1 MKIRGAFPV
10 RWQQQPGKDGTGV
23 TVLSQTI
30 QYAVSTSGTAHPSSG
45 WKTTIPTVPDGQYL
59 WAWLRI
65 VFSDT
70 TKTDLYSVSRQGIDG
85 KGIQSSVVTYSQQTT
100 PVDPETITNWGAF
113 PSSLTD
119 GYWLYTKTHIVYSD
133 EDATDSYSVSQIGTG
148 AYYAGT
154 AEYWAI
160 GTSPTTP
167 PDGAPRAGT
176 YANGQAIRTTWSQ
189 DRQQTTAVEP
199 YLWNFEISADS
210 RGNRYVTDAIC
221 IGNFAKGIASI
232 VETYA
237 ISALGT
243 PESGRSFPSD
253 IADADWKDE
262 QQAVAP
268 TDEKRYQ
275 WNRTVVSYNSG
286 NPDYF
291 YHVSAVKGIDGKGAT
306 YIDLDNEN
314 DSMLYD
320 GAGVLLSGSVKSN
333 IRLYSNG
340 ERVTNPPSFT
350 IQEESAG
357 IVSSISGSELTIT
370 GFAEINGAM
379 PNSGYVI
386 VQCVYN
392 NVTYTARMTIKRLV
406 GVDKFELELTP
417 NQVSYNTTTQVAS
430 TTTINVKVWRTPQ
443 NGNRQL
449 VSNLSAY
456 NMKLMYGYDASS
468 LKYSFTGSYNSGQN
482 LTIVPTHNQY
492 KIYLVKSDDSSL
504 VYDSETVPINKV
516 ANGAQGSGAVVV
528 DLDNENDS
536 MLYDGAGNLISGN
549 AVTNAKLLVGNED
562 KTSEA
567 SWNYGTYSG
576 MESSQI
582 SIDGSTLTVT
592 GLNANTSSG
601 FVDVVATYGGKD
613 YTARF
618 TLKKLRGTD
627 KYELVCIPSALTY
640 NKTTQQNPQQDVNI
654 KVYRTGQDGVRS
666 LVRSLSAYNLKL
678 RYYYGNGGPTFITD
692 GQQAGYYYD
701 GVTKSVYA
709 NMYDSYRYELLNS
722 AGLILDSETVPIGK
736 VSDGEG
742 KPGPAAKS
750 VYKNS
755 FAKPSTPTGATPSGW
770 TNEPVEQA
778 EINIQPQGDWYLADD
793 GFLTAP
799 LIANSQS
806 TVETLSFV
814 TTEQNQTVNFRL
826 KCSISS
832 YDNVY
837 VGSVDNVA
845 PTVNYLRK
853 VSGTSQDTGDLSVT
867 VANPGAHFICVAYQ
881 RGYSGTSSYVKF
893 ICGNMFVWKSDA
905 VTYNTDGTVATW
917 GTPYKVS
924 GKDAAFT
931 TQTKTNLLLQTNFLA
946 SRMDKWDVRNGA
958 TASGVDGRNGYHGSP
973 QIDTVYKELLKQT
986 MYDPDGER
994 RLLAN
999 TWYTLSFWAK
1009 ADPYV
1014 QINKY
1019 ETSIYYGFAQSICY
1033 FAAGVANTLTINGY
1047 CSSTALNAGEELR
1060 AFVYNEDW
1068 SWSTSVAITTTYSSQ
1083 ATVQFQVPST
1093 GKYFITSY
1101 VYKSGGI
1108 TPAQG
1113 KTCTLNWYRINR
1125 GMMMVTYLYPSNL
1138 NSGETQADYTCID
1151 TGAGRIKD
1159 GEILSGSSPTDNN
1172 AVWQLTEVWTRHTLT
1187 FKTRSSIPS
1196 KVQSFLVRMAEHSH
1210 DVYVCMPKIEQGTT
1224 ATDYCTN
1231 DSDVADLSADTLGY
1245 PRETGIYNDE
1255 TVYKWNEDFRDFM
1268 DYEFDGTWYRF
1279 GVKRKGMIIPAGTPP
1294 TTSAGDDNWEVAHRI
1309 QTLITDTVFGAN
1321 ANIGGFMATES
1332 RLLSRNG
1339 SLFLD
1344 GLNGLIRLLHS
1355 DGYKWEVMTDGTQ
1368 YLGVEGGR
1376 RIEIDPSQQ
1385 NEIRIFDDN
1394 GNCVS
1399 HFSGDTFSSLDSLF
1413 GESTGEVTLNSNK
1426 SGSSSASNAGSKVI
1440 DNRSEGTRNIG
1451 YFSSQSPIRIYV
1463 NGTVSVNGTKTTNGT
1478 NNFYN
1483 YAIFR
1488 VGVKIYS
1495 DENRTRQVKNRIV
1508 AETASYGDG
1517 PKNSN
1522 YNNVAIDLDA
1532 GYYTMYVEYS
1542 LIVFAN
1548 QSQTTSCTASW
1559 NITSASYRSDIYLS
1573 RLFANGAAYGSSINN
1588 FFAAMN
1594 VNSRMLVKAST
1605 LASNG
1610 KQNGFELS
1618 STGLSIVHAEKLIR
1632 PMVTLGFGVVSG
1644 NGTLSQFTNSV
1655 RGSEQQPQVNRITD
1669 GVFRI
1674 TYPSDW
1680 TALGLSQ
1687 NNLYVEAH
1695 GMYKGNNTN
1704 TTVSVY
1710 FVYNNMCQIVI
1721 GDDMSPNDGFSF
1733 FFEIKYLL
1741 P

>member
-59 WAWLRI
+59 WTWLRI

-189 DRQQTTAVEP
+189 DRQQTTAAEP

-370 GFAEINGAM
+370 GFAEINGVM
-379 PNSGYVI
+379 HNSGYVI

-417 NQVSYNTTTQVAS
+417 NQVSYNTTNQVAS

-468 LKYSFTGSYNSGQN
+468 LKYNFTGSYNSGQN

-567 SWNYGTYSG
+567 SWNYGTFSG

-613 YTARF
+613 YTSRF

-627 KYELVCIPSALTY
+627 KYELVCTPSALTY

-678 RYYYGNGGPTFITD
+678 RYYYSNGGPTFITD

-778 EINIQPQGDWYLADD
+778 EISIQPQGDWYLADD

-837 VGSVDNVA
+837 VGSVDSVA

-867 VANPGAHFICVAYQ
+867 IANPGAHFICVAYQ

-946 SRMDKWDVRNGA
+946 SRMDKWDVRNG
-958 TASGVDGRNGYHGSP
+958 TTTSGLDGRNGFHGLPNLGSAN
-973 QIDTVYKELLKQT
+973 KELLKQT
-986 MYDPDGER
+986 MYDPDGEK
-994 RLLAN
+994 RLLAD

-1009 ADPYV
+1009 ATPYV
-1014 QINKY
+1014 QIDKY
-1019 ETSIYYGFAQSICY
+1019 LTSPNYGFAQEACY
-1033 FAAGVANTLTINGY
+1033 FAAGVQNTLWVNGY
-1047 CSSTALNAGEELR
+1047 ISSAALNAGKSLR
-1060 AFVYNEDW
+1060 VFVWGPDD
-1068 SWSTSVAITTTYSSQ
+1068 SWTFNKFVKITSTSAVTSSITF
-1083 ATVQFQVPST
+1083 AVPST
-1093 GKYFITSY
+1093 GMYHIAAY
-1101 VYKSGGI
+1101 VYSEPDGHNSAV
-1108 TPAQG
+1108 TEHTA
-1113 KTCTLNWYRINR
+1113 TVNWYRIDR
-1125 GMMMVTYLYPSNL
+1125 GMKMVTYLYPSNL
-1138 NSGETQADYTCID
+1138 NSEESQATYTCID
-1151 TGAGRIKD
+1151 TAAGRIKD

-1196 KVQSFLVRMAEHSH
+1196 KIQSFLMRMAEHSNE
-1210 DVYVCMPKIEQGTT
+1210 VYVCMPKIEQGTM

-1231 DSDVADLSADTLGY
+1231 DSDIADIAADTTGY
-1245 PRETGIYNDE
+1245 PRLRG
-1255 TVYKWNEDFRDFM
+1255 VWNQEDTYEWNNQFRDFV
-1268 DYEFDGTWYRF
+1268 DYEFGGSFYRF
-1279 GVKRKGMIIPAGTPP
+1279 GVREKGKVVPANTPP
-1294 TTSAGDDNWEVAHRI
+1294 VGVNGDDNWESSHKI
-1309 QTLITDTVFGAN
+1309 QTLITDTVFGSN
-1321 ANIGGFMATES
+1321 ANIGGFMTTDERMRSTSQDAS
-1332 RLLSRNG
+1332 GNPNLLLDGKNGRIEARNG
-1339 SLFLD
+1339 YFEGEVQASKGKFTGEIVSKQGQIGGFTIGEQNLSAVGGSLKL
-1344 GLNGLIRLLHS
+1344 
-1355 DGYKWEVMTDGTQ
+1355 MP
-1368 YLGVEGGR
+1368 EG
-1376 RIEIDPSQQ
+1376 IEFRP
-1385 NEIRIFDDN
+1385 
-1394 GNCVS
+1394 
-1399 HFSGDTFSSLDSLF
+1399 
-1413 GESTGEVTLNSNK
+1413 STGNAALIGADSNIIAAF
-1426 SGSSSASNAGSKVI
+1426 G
-1440 DNRSEGTRNIG
+1440 
-1451 YFSSQSPIRIYV
+1451 
-1463 NGTVSVNGTKTTNGT
+1463 
-1478 NNFYN
+1478 
-1483 YAIFR
+1483 
-1488 VGVKIYS
+1488 
-1495 DENRTRQVKNRIV
+1495 
-1508 AETASYGDG
+1508 
-1517 PKNSN
+1517 
-1522 YNNVAIDLDA
+1522 
-1532 GYYTMYVEYS
+1532 
-1542 LIVFAN
+1542 
-1548 QSQTTSCTASW
+1548 
-1559 NITSASYRSDIYLS
+1559 
-1573 RLFANGAAYGSSINN
+1573 ANGAVPYSKALAIAGQFGATGAYALNAAIDITQGVFSGLTLVIMEVSSSISIVCDNLVVSNTSSVKHVRSGGIFVPTGDNN
-1588 FFAAMN
+1588 LEITLPSSPAVGTMYSFIVTNRA
-1594 VNSRMLVKAST
+1594 RTTIKASGGNKICCNNIFTNAGTTYTIGGIRSYTPIVSYDTQAIT
-1605 LASNG
+1605 LVYCN
-1610 KQNGFELS
+1610 NYWY
-1618 STGLSIVHAEKLIR
+1618 GLS
-1632 PMVTLGFGVVSG
+1632 F
-1644 NGTLSQFTNSV
+1644 
-1655 RGSEQQPQVNRITD
+1655 
-1669 GVFRI
+1669 
-1674 TYPSDW
+1674 
-1680 TALGLSQ
+1680 
-1687 NNLYVEAH
+1687 
-1695 GMYKGNNTN
+1695 
-1704 TTVSVY
+1704 
-1710 FVYNNMCQIVI
+1710 
-1721 GDDMSPNDGFSF
+1721 
-1733 FFEIKYLL
+1733 
-1741 P
+1741 

>member
-59 WAWLRI
+59 WTWLRI

-85 KGIQSSVVTYSQQTT
+85 KGIQSSGVTYSQQTT

-133 EDATDSYSVSQIGTG
+133 EVATDSYSVSQIGTG

-189 DRQQTTAVEP
+189 DRQQTTAAEP

-357 IVSSISGSELTIT
+357 IVSSISGSELTII
-370 GFAEINGAM
+370 GFTEINGVM
-379 PNSGYVI
+379 HNSGYII

-417 NQVSYNTTTQVAS
+417 NQVSYNTTNQVAS

-468 LKYSFTGSYNSGQN
+468 LKYNFTGSYNSGQN

-601 FVDVVATYGGKD
+601 FVDVVATYGDKD

-627 KYELVCIPSALTY
+627 KYELVCTPSALTY

-678 RYYYGNGGPTFITD
+678 RYYYGNAGPTFITD

-837 VGSVDNVA
+837 VGSVDSVA

-893 ICGNMFVWKSDA
+893 VCGSMFLWKSDA
-905 VTYNTDGTVATW
+905 LTFDTNGNVATW

-924 GKDAAFT
+924 GKDSVFT
-931 TQTKTNLLLQTNFLA
+931 TQTRANLLLQSSFIST
-946 SRMDKWDVRNGA
+946 RMDKWAEKNGA
-958 TASGVDGRNGYHGSP
+958 TAGGIEGRNCYTGSP
-973 QIDTVYKELLKQT
+973 DITIAIKELLKQN
-986 MYDPDGER
+986 MYDPDGEK
-994 RLLAN
+994 RLLAD

-1009 ADPYV
+1009 APAYIQV
-1014 QINKY
+1014 NKNT
-1019 ETSIYYGFAQSICY
+1019 TSINYGFAQQICH
-1033 FAAGVANTLTINGY
+1033 FQEGVTNTVTFNGY
-1047 CSSTALNAGEELR
+1047 CSSAARNAGKELR
-1060 AFVYNEDW
+1060 VFVYNEDW
-1068 SWSTSVAITTTYSSQ
+1068 SWSVSAAITSTESSTKSISFVVPATGEYRIQ
-1083 ATVQFQVPST
+1083 A
-1093 GKYFITSY
+1093 Y

-1108 TPAQG
+1108 TPVSG
-1113 KTCTLNWYRINR
+1113 ETCTLTWYRINR
-1125 GMMMVTYLYPSNL
+1125 GMRMVTYLYPSNS
-1138 NSGETQADYTCID
+1138 NNQTDDTCID
-1151 TGAGRIKD
+1151 VGAGRIID
-1159 GEILSGSSPTDNN
+1159 GIPTGSSSPTDNN
-1172 AVWQLTEVWTRHTLT
+1172 VEWQLTEEWTKHTVT
-1187 FKTRSSIPS
+1187 FKTRSYIPS
-1196 KVQSFLVRMAEHSH
+1196 KIQSFLVRMHQASNGISI
-1210 DVYVCMPKIEQGTT
+1210 CMPKIEQGTV

-1231 DSDVADLSADTLGY
+1231 DSDIADFAAD
-1245 PRETGIYNDE
+1245 ETGFPNDRNIWVDAPDE
-1255 TVYKWNEDFRDFM
+1255 PYIWNEEKRDYVA
-1268 DYEFDGTWYRF
+1268 YEINGEWKRYF
-1279 GVKRKGMIIPAGTPP
+1279 VKSKGMTVPNGVAP
-1294 TTSAGDDNWEVAHRI
+1294 SAGGNSYWSEGSRI
-1309 QTLITDTVFGAN
+1309 NTLLVNTIVGAN
-1321 ANIGGFMATES
+1321 AELRFAKTN
-1332 RLLSRNG
+1332 RLLVVK
-1339 SLFLD
+1339 
-1344 GLNGLIRLLHS
+1344 S
-1355 DGYKWEVMTDGTQ
+1355 DGSTVAAG
-1368 YLGVEGGR
+1368 LGGAEGGDYDYPLW
-1376 RIEIDPSQQ
+1376 IGATY
-1385 NEIRIFDDN
+1385 
-1394 GNCVS
+1394 GNR
-1399 HFSGDTFSSLDSLF
+1399 
-1413 GESTGEVTLNSNK
+1413 E
-1426 SGSSSASNAGSKVI
+1426 NA
-1440 DNRSEGTRNIG
+1440 
-1451 YFSSQSPIRIYV
+1451 P
-1463 NGTVSVNGTKTTNGT
+1463 
-1478 NNFYN
+1478 
-1483 YAIFR
+1483 FR
-1488 VGVKIYS
+1488 VNLLGHMYATRGYIGSWVIRDQTLYSQLGKI
-1495 DENRTRQVKNRIV
+1495 N
-1508 AETASYGDG
+1508 
-1517 PKNSN
+1517 
-1522 YNNVAIDLDA
+1522 
-1532 GYYTMYVEYS
+1532 
-1542 LIVFAN
+1542 
-1548 QSQTTSCTASW
+1548 
-1559 NITSASYRSDIYLS
+1559 
-1573 RLFANGAAYGSSINN
+1573 
-1588 FFAAMN
+1588 
-1594 VNSRMLVKAST
+1594 
-1605 LASNG
+1605 
-1610 KQNGFELS
+1610 
-1618 STGLSIVHAEKLIR
+1618 
-1632 PMVTLGFGVVSG
+1632 GVVSDDYENASFVPNLTLNAISGELNAG
-1644 NGTLSQFTNSV
+1644 NILKIDGAGMRMFDGDRTCLRMTN
-1655 RGSEQQPQVNRITD
+1655 NRISSQIDTSPSTGGGTVNGSTSHQIYLPIATPGYTGSATWVHKVDLGQMYINSTIRIQNATIKVSFPTTVGNSHLSFRGGKVCVYLQAGGVQRHTLAEKTFAYGATSVNETLTFDANITIDGNNYIEQNYYIYYEVYVQFSSSGGSSGPSSSTNIIVSNSTYNYSRAIETLLLFGTNGIFNRQSVNTYMWNTEEGFLVRIGNYALRVTSYGIQKSTD
-1669 GVFRI
+1669 GGN
-1674 TYPSDW
+1674 SW
-1680 TALGLSQ
+1680 S
-1687 NNLYVEAH
+1687 NL
-1695 GMYKGNNTN
+1695 
-1704 TTVSVY
+1704 
-1710 FVYNNMCQIVI
+1710 
-1721 GDDMSPNDGFSF
+1721 
-1733 FFEIKYLL
+1733 
-1741 P
+1741 